1 MPDIHTSPNHY
12 WSLKR
17 QKLSLISSSSVPKFS
32 ITLLTVVVPSRLRI
46 LGIQHAAAHRLSLAS
61 ILVPRCSSHICIQ
74 VFSYV
79 ADHLSLANNP
89 LLQMHPLLANI
100 IDQDHR
106 ILRTCLIHGL
116 SLLSSTRYPVLSI
129 ILAIVIRLVQ
139 PSLYLPVDLR

>member
-46 LGIQHAAAHRLSLAS
+46 LGI
-61 ILVPRCSSHICIQ
+61 PCCSSRAVLGKHSCTTAVLRTFAFKSFRMLRFICLWQ
-74 VFSYV
+74 TLRV
-79 ADHLSLANNP
+79 AEA
-89 LLQMHPLLANI
+89 PLLANI
-100 IDQDHR
+100 FDQDHR
-106 ILRTCLIHGL
+106 ILRICLIHGL

-129 ILAIVIRLVQ
+129 ILAIAIRLVQ
-139 PSLYLPVDLR
+139 PSLYLRVELR